1 MPTNNEAENTPI
13 PEIEDENAQVKTPL
27 ELVKEQQAMQQQ
39 NLEAAEQTPNPTP
52 EVVGNSKPSTKR
64 HFPQRQHYE
73 GGENDPNYTRLK

>member
-1 MPTNNEAENTPI
+1 MSTNNKTQNTPI
-13 PEIEDENAQVKTPL
+13 DENKGDDAQPKTPL